1 MASKTLQVIEMIL
14 AKYGKE
20 DEIEEVIEELKD
32 AELVKDNFKIRVK
45 KSKKSKDSPKK
56 PPTAY
61 NLFCFKEGFGKTD
74 LWTESKLNKK
84 SDNFDED
91 YLEEIKQEFSEKQSV
106 KPEKKKSATKGAS
119 PYNMFVSSQTG
130 SGLSFA
136 EIGLAW
142 KKSKLNKKSDNFDAD
157 TLEAETQK
165 YNEKKNSKK

>member
-20 DEIEEVIEELKD
+20 NEIEEVIEELKD

-74 LWTESKLNKK
+74 LWKESKLNKN

-106 KPEKKKSATKGAS
+106 KPDKKSVTKGAS

-165 YNEKKNSKK
+165 YNAKKNSKK